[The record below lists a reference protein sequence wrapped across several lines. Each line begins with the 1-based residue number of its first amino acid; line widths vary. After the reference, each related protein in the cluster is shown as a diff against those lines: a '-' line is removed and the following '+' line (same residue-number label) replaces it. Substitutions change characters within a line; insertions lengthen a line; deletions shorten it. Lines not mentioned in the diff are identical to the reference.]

1 MPIKSSKQTITRGG
15 SPTTSAPVSTS
26 SLPTSSPGGSNS
38 ALTFHAYRLPEIWIP
53 RLPKTKVML
62 YGESGTGKS
71 TFAATYSD
79 AARVVGK
86 PILVV
91 GMDPP
96 SKMIALS

>member
-15 SPTTSAPVSTS
+15 QPSAPAPT
-26 SLPTSSPGGSNS
+26 PTSSTATVSGGSSGATTSN
-38 ALTFHAYRLPEIWIP
+38 YRLPEVWIP

-91 GMDPP
+91 GMEHP
-96 SKMIALS
+96 